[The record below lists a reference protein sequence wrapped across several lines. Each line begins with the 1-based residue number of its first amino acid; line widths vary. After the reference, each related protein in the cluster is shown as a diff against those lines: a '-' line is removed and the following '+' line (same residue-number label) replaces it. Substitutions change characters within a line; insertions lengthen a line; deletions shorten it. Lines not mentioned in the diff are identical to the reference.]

1 MFRGENRQPGA
12 MISFFT
18 PKDSAKVSVT
28 ILDNEGI
35 VVKTTETTA
44 SKGFNRLL
52 WRFDR
57 NALPQAG
64 LQEQDENP
72 RARYFRSM
80 GGTAVPG
87 TYRVSVKNGDETAE
101 TSVTVKPDPRL
112 PAQDFTS
119 IQRNQARAVAF
130 GSKITAFNSELAKY
144 SEMKKQ
150 VAKADDLAT
159 KQPIFADAVSAAQ
172 KAVKEAIEKVDLKLN
187 SRQEGLIQK
196 INGYRVLLMA
206 TGPLSQQ
213 EEKSM
218 NDAETALGEAEKLLI
233 DFTEKDWVAYRS
245 ALEKVSLTGDKI
257 IIFRP

>member
-1 MFRGENRQPGA
+1 MMVNMWQKYFQAEHDLVIATFGRAVWILDDIRPLRALAKEGNRLLNSKISVFEVPEAIMASTKNLPGYYFYGDAMFRGENRQPGA

-28 ILDNEGI
+28 ILDNEGK

-64 LQEQDENP
+64 LQDQDENP

-101 TSVTVKPDPRL
+101 TSVTV
-112 PAQDFTS
+112 
-119 IQRNQARAVAF
+119 
-130 GSKITAFNSELAKY
+130 
-144 SEMKKQ
+144 
-150 VAKADDLAT
+150 
-159 KQPIFADAVSAAQ
+159 
-172 KAVKEAIEKVDLKLN
+172 
-187 SRQEGLIQK
+187 
-196 INGYRVLLMA
+196 
-206 TGPLSQQ
+206 
-213 EEKSM
+213 
-218 NDAETALGEAEKLLI
+218 
-233 DFTEKDWVAYRS
+233 
-245 ALEKVSLTGDKI
+245 
-257 IIFRP
+257 